1 MIRKKCLICD
11 SLNLNDIIDLG
22 IHPFADTFISKSKLH
37 LTEKTYPLIVQLC
50 DECGATQLKY
60 VTEPEDRYQDYEYS
74 YTSSNSDYSKSYW
87 LKYANY
93 ILKNFSIKEK
103 LKILEIGSNDGYLL
117 SILKKY
123 NHEVLGVDASPKMN
137 ELSMKNNINSKL
149 GVFNEKISQEI
160 LNEFGKF
167 DLIIANNVLNHSDD
181 PKIFFKGVSKLM
193 KNSGKFIFESP
204 YWLTSIQ
211 SGKFDQI
218 YHEHVTYLNAK
229 WVKKIS
235 HIFELFITK
244 IELTEYH
251 GGSIRFIL
259 SKTEDKDDNNRID
272 KFIYNENKIG
282 LYSHL
287 FYKKFVNNLYKNR
300 SVFMEKL
307 IDNNSPLI
315 CIGAAAKA
323 NTFLNFYGLNNKMVN
338 FVTDASPLKI
348 GKFTPLTRIEIVKDE
363 IIKNYKKP
371 KIIFTA
377 WNVSDNLK
385 KLIFKLNNNYEEL
398 KPYGN

>member
-1 MIRKKCLICD
+1 M
-11 SLNLNDIIDLG
+11 
-22 IHPFADTFISKSKLH
+22 
-37 LTEKTYPLIVQLC
+37 
-50 DECGATQLKY
+50 
-60 VTEPEDRYQDYEYS
+60 
-74 YTSSNSDYSKSYW
+74 
-87 LKYANY
+87 
-93 ILKNFSIKEK
+93 
-103 LKILEIGSNDGYLL
+103 

-235 HIFELFITK
+235 RIFELFITK

-282 LYSHL
+282 LYSQL

>member
-22 IHPFADTFISKSKLH
+22 THPFADTFISKSKLH
-37 LTEKTYPLIVQLC
+37 LTEKTYPLTVQLC
-50 DECGATQLKY
+50 DECGGTQLKY
-60 VTEPEDRYQDYEYS
+60 ITEPEDRYQDYDYS

-87 LKYANY
+87 SKYANF
-93 ILKNFSIKEK
+93 ILKNFSIEKK

-117 SILKKY
+117 SLLKKY
-123 NHEVLGVDASPKMN
+123 NNDVLGVDASPKMN
-137 ELSMKNNINSKL
+137 ELAKKNNINSKL
-149 GVFNEKISQEI
+149 GVFGEKIGQEI

-167 DLIIANNVLNHSDD
+167 DIIIANNVVNHSDD
-181 PKIFFKGVSKLM
+181 PKNFFKAAFSLM

-204 YWLTSIQ
+204 YWLNSIQ

-235 HIFELFITK
+235 LMSELFISD
-244 IELTEYH
+244 IEVTEYH

-259 SKTEDKDDNNRID
+259 SKTDNKDGNNKTD
-272 KFIYNENKIG
+272 KFINNENKIG

-287 FYKKFVNNLYKNR
+287 FYKKFVNGIYNNR
-300 SVFMEKL
+300 NIFMEKL
-307 IDNNSPLI
+307 YHNNSPLI

-323 NTFLNFYGLNNKMVN
+323 NTFLNFYGLNNKLVN
-338 FVTDASPLKI
+338 FVTDVSPLKI

-363 IIKNYKKP
+363 IIKSYNKP

-377 WNVSDNLK
+377 WNVSDNLRNI
-385 KLIFKLNNNYEEL
+385 IFKINDSCEEL